1 MTWAK
6 TSPAS
11 SPRNGAIAAPETAA
25 AIDITAAL

>member
-6 TSPAS
+6 TSSAP
-11 SPRNGAIAAPETAA
+11 SPRNGAIVAPATAA